1 MATSGIIRRGAV
13 AFMIGGVVWIVF
25 NLITLSLG
33 PEAFTYPSL
42 SAFSL
47 SALYILVLLLSAGG
61 LVGFH
66 ALQKGS
72 YGRVGRAGFYTVLV
86 SSAILILA
94 SVVFLFGSEAIGFL
108 NPVGLLGVLGV
119 LVGFVLYGVATLQAR
134 VLPRWCGVLF
144 IIFLP
149 VAIVLGPSGGIGN
162 IWTGLVQL
170 ALGYTL
176 LQRGT
181 SAQQPSRVS

>member
-33 PEAFTYPSL
+33 PEAFTYP
-42 SAFSL
+42 SL

-94 SVVFLFGSEAIGFL
+94 SVVSLFGSEAIGFL

-170 ALGYTL
+170 VLGYTL